1 MEAFLAFIWRF
12 ILEFWPWAIIDQ
24 WELGLRVRAGKYLK
38 ELNPGLRVSLPFI
51 DTILTEPSTLQTT
64 NLTAQTVITLDGIN
78 TSGGGVI
85 YYHVRC
91 LKQLWLSVHDH
102 DEALA
107 NLALTA
113 CADQIAERN
122 FTECR
127 KEVIERAAQRKLR
140 HTAKKWGIHID
151 SFELTDLCESTVYRV
166 MASEGSQT
174 LVLGSEE

>member
-12 ILEFWPWAIIDQ
+12 VLEFWPWTIVDK
-24 WELGLRVRAGKYLK
+24 WELGLRVRAGKHLK
-38 ELNPGLRVSLPFI
+38 ELDPGLRISLPFI

-64 NLTAQTVITLDGIN
+64 NLSDQTVITLDGVN
-78 TSGGGVI
+78 TSVGGVI
-85 YYHVRC
+85 YYHVYG

-113 CADQIAERN
+113 LANDIAERD
-122 FTECR
+122 FTDCR
-127 KEVIERAAQRKLR
+127 LEVVQRATQRKLR
-140 HTAKKWGIHID
+140 ATAKKWGIHID
-151 SFELTDLCESTVYRV
+151 GFELTDLCESTVYRL

-174 LVLGSEE
+174 LVVSAEE